1 MRIAN
6 AIEAHMST
14 KTLRWII
21 LAIAL
26 VLIVLAFLI
35 SDALSGDREFWIDWD
50 LYTATGSPDAVKL
63 RVLEVNQA
71 GTAIVKVWNDSISV
85 NWTTHKF
92 TIQDDNQLHYFVM
105 TAVDTAGNE
114 SDYSNMAVLD
124 LAKPIKVFGVR
135 IR

>member
-105 TAVDTAGNE
+105 TAVDGAGNE